1 MQEIKKRFSE
11 WRQKLTPKK
20 IAIFVLTL
28 LLLITPT
35 VLAGIYAYYVDYV
48 IQADSYTVTLYD
60 AENREIAHDSGD
72 PELAN
77 VNSLVRIFHSVTTDM
92 KQVSKAP
99 GDPES
104 DPFIWADV
112 ELNGVKSKLKC
123 FFSFVD
129 TANYCIDQSGKIYTV
144 RASDATNFLS
154 SPYAEAFYREAVAP
168 SLITTDNDV
177 ILPSSLSWYY
187 KNYDGEYLPSQRNTV
202 NGAMRIYEVAEAID
216 IRFDKEPD
224 RCLVQIYEEGVSIY
238 DGSLDGLSALTVN
251 VGSELNVSLTATW
264 DTKVSSLSYG
274 ELSYQFG
281 IRIRNQTVFS
291 INTAT
296 VKEGGF
302 AILTCTNVTDPSKI
316 LFTPD
321 KEYPAPSFHAY
332 GDKLCALLPI
342 PATTDWETLS
352 FRVTYG
358 ASTQNFTLTISPSTP
373 QNYTDFSLD
382 LRNNEGHSDAAKA
395 EWNTLLHSL
404 ISNAPTPIYFR
415 GKFLSPTENGFSI
428 SYHNGGKVFW
438 GHSYDNPYVAV
449 GTEFVTDQ
457 DTDAPVRAV
466 NHGVVL
472 QTGTCALLGNY
483 AVIDHG
489 GGLRTWYG
497 HLSTVNVTAGNAV
510 AKGEVIG
517 QTGTGGVSTGNGF
530 LLVCTVYDTVIDPEA
545 ILGKELIS

>member
-202 NGAMRIYEVAEAID
+202 NGDMRVYEVAEAID

-274 ELSYQFG
+274 QRSNLGQW
-281 IRIRNQTVFS
+281 
-291 INTAT
+291 
-296 VKEGGF
+296 
-302 AILTCTNVTDPSKI
+302 DM
-316 LFTPD
+316 
-321 KEYPAPSFHAY
+321 
-332 GDKLCALLPI
+332 PI
-342 PATTDWETLS
+342 PERAG
-352 FRVTYG
+352 Y
-358 ASTQNFTLTISPSTP
+358 NFI
-373 QNYTDFSLD
+373 
-382 LRNNEGHSDAAKA
+382 G
-395 EWNTLLHSL
+395 WNTKLDGGGIFYTENS
-404 ISNAPTPIYFR
+404 AF
-415 GKFLSPTENGFSI
+415 PTE
-428 SYHNGGKVFW
+428 
-438 GHSYDNPYVAV
+438 
-449 GTEFVTDQ
+449 
-457 DTDAPVRAV
+457 DTI
-466 NHGVVL
+466 L
-472 QTGTCALLGNY
+472 YSQ
-483 AVIDHG
+483 
-489 GGLRTWYG
+489 W
-497 HLSTVNVTAGNAV
+497 
-510 AKGEVIG
+510 EVITLPDINSVQITPNPCNAG
-517 QTGTGGVSTGNGF
+517 QGF
-530 LLVCTVYDTVIDPEA
+530 I
-545 ILGKELIS
+545 ISVGFTE